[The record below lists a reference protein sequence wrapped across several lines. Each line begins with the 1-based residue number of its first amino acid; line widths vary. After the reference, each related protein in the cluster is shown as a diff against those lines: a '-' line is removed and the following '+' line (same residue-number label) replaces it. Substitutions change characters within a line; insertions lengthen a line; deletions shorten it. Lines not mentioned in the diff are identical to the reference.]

1 MGLMV
6 QFIYLVLKGFAILLL
21 LEESAGSSIAP
32 SPSQVIFDSIF
43 STREETLHPVPRKQ
57 SRTAGS
63 PIFQPNVPLLNQ
75 APARTSSE
83 FLVPSSSPINHILP
97 PNNLAAPAKNVRS
110 IVPSLSFSTSQEKPS
125 HVEGPMFQPG
135 FMLKGD
141 GKPIAA
147 PSIGTPKQV
156 SPLDSP
162 TKAFPKGSSVAPQ
175 PLLKMKSSP
184 ASADKEPYV
193 TPVST
198 RPPRFDW
205 KMVEMPVSAPSEGT
219 LKLSSP
225 LDHSSSEGSHS
236 PAPLLSTS
244 FYRHPHAIKSVTSP
258 VPSTDKVTTPSPG
271 VDWKTNEIVVAVPSN
286 GSPKKLSPQGHTPVK
301 ESPLSHASPP
311 RASRS
316 QQMTLPLFPPWNS
329 PSASSSPKNPNVPHL
344 PHSKVLPPLPPNE
357 DCESVSCR
365 EPLTSNPPGSPCGCV
380 LAMKA
385 GLQLG
390 LPLYAFFPLV
400 SDLSAQISRGIFM
413 KQSQV
418 RIMGAN
424 ADSQNEEKTVVLLDL
439 VPLGAKFDNS
449 TAYLIYQKFYQKEL
463 TIEPY
468 YFGNYEVLYLH
479 YPGLPASP
487 PAPSTFGNEAYSG
500 LGSKR
505 RPLKPLGVDVSRQQH
520 KKGLKRSV
528 VAIIVLLAS
537 LSLTLCCAVA
547 WVLLFRHRR
556 RNTRPELNP
565 TIPMSSLA
573 KSPASK
579 IGSGLPS
586 VPPSYKTGLS
596 PYTGTAKTFN
606 ATDIER
612 ATDSFDASRIIGEGG
627 FGIVYSGVLDDG
639 TKVAVKVLKR
649 DNQQGGREFLAEVE
663 MLSRLHH
670 RNLVKLVGI
679 CMEEHSR
686 CLVYELIANGSVE
699 SHLHGVDKVDAP
711 LDWNARLMV
720 ALGAA
725 RGLAYLHEDSSPRV
739 IHRDFKSSNI
749 LLEHDFTPK
758 VSDFGLARTGSDE
771 ENKHISTRVMGTFG
785 YVAPEYAMTGH
796 LLVKSD
802 VYSYG
807 VVLLELLTGRKP
819 VDMSRPSGQENLVT
833 WARPLL
839 TSKEGLELMFDQSLK
854 PDFPFESFA
863 EVAAVASMCVEPEV
877 SDRPFMS
884 EVVQALKL
892 ICNEF
897 YTKNNFGSRI
907 CSPEHIFD
915 GRPRTTSGYMS
926 YHSQSPFSD
935 VEWGLR
941 ASEVFSASERFER
954 MDLRS
959 LRRHSSTGPFK
970 SRRILP
976 LISRTRGWS
985 GGSTSEQRAFLGL
998 WSRSL

>member
-1 MGLMV
+1 MV
-6 QFIYLVLKGFAILLL
+6 QFIYQVLKGFAILLVL
-21 LEESAGSSIAP
+21 QESA
-32 SPSQVIFDSIF
+32 
-43 STREETLHPVPRKQ
+43 
-57 SRTAGS
+57 
-63 PIFQPNVPLLNQ
+63 
-75 APARTSSE
+75 
-83 FLVPSSSPINHILP
+83 
-97 PNNLAAPAKNVRS
+97 
-110 IVPSLSFSTSQEKPS
+110 
-125 HVEGPMFQPG
+125 
-135 FMLKGD
+135 
-141 GKPIAA
+141 
-147 PSIGTPKQV
+147 
-156 SPLDSP
+156 
-162 TKAFPKGSSVAPQ
+162 
-175 PLLKMKSSP
+175 
-184 ASADKEPYV
+184 
-193 TPVST
+193 
-198 RPPRFDW
+198 
-205 KMVEMPVSAPSEGT
+205 
-219 LKLSSP
+219 
-225 LDHSSSEGSHS
+225 
-236 PAPLLSTS
+236 
-244 FYRHPHAIKSVTSP
+244 
-258 VPSTDKVTTPSPG
+258 G
-271 VDWKTNEIVVAVPSN
+271 VDWKKNGIAVAVPSN
-286 GSPKKLSPQGHTPVK
+286 GSPKKLSPQGHTPIKVVAAPPSYSRK
-301 ESPLSHASPP
+301 VHPNIRHKSNAPTTLNAVAPSDSPFSVAESPLSHVSPP
-311 RASRS
+311 RVPRS

-329 PSASSSPKNPNVPHL
+329 LPASSAPKNPEVPHL
-344 PHSKVLPPLPPNE
+344 PHNKALPPPPPNE
-357 DCESVSCR
+357 DCESISCR
-365 EPLTSNPPGSPCGCV
+365 EPFTSNPSGSPCGCV
-380 LAMKA
+380 LAMKV
-385 GLQLG
+385 GLRLG

-400 SDLSAQISRGIFM
+400 SDLAAQISRGKFM

-418 RIMGAN
+418 RITGAN
-424 ADSQNEEKTVVLLDL
+424 ADSQNQEKTVVLLDL

-449 TAYLIYQKFYQKEL
+449 TAYLIYQKFYQKEVA
-463 TIEPY
+463 IEPY
-468 YFGNYEVLYLH
+468 YFGNYEVLYLR
-479 YPGLPASP
+479 YPGLPKSP
-487 PAPSTFGNEAYSG
+487 PAPSTFNSEAYSG

-520 KKGLKRSV
+520 KKGLKGSV
-528 VAIIVLLAS
+528 IAIIVLVAS

-556 RNTRPELNP
+556 SNAQPELNL
-565 TIPMSSLA
+565 TIPMPSLA
-573 KSPASK
+573 KSSASK
-579 IGSGLPS
+579 IGSGLSSISPS
-586 VPPSYKTGLS
+586 HKTGLS

-606 ATDIER
+606 AVDIER
-612 ATDSFDASRIIGEGG
+612 ATDGFDASRIIGEGG

-679 CMEEHSR
+679 CMEEHAR

-711 LDWNARLMV
+711 LDWNARLMI

-725 RGLAYLHEDSSPRV
+725 RGLTYLHEDSSPRV

-819 VDMSRPSGQENLVT
+819 VDMSRPPGQENLVT

-839 TSKEGLELMFDQSLK
+839 TSKEGLELMLDQSLR

-863 EVAAVASMCVEPEV
+863 KVAAIASMCVQPEV

-897 YTKNNFGSRI
+897 YIMNNFGSRI
-907 CSPEHIFD
+907 GSPEHVSTYFD
-915 GRPRTTSGYMS
+915 ARPGTTSGYML
-926 YHSQSPFSD
+926 QSPFSD

-941 ASEVFSASERFER
+941 ASEVFSGSARFER

-959 LRRHSSTGPFK
+959 LRRHSSRGPLR

-976 LISRTRGWS
+976 LLSRRRGWS
-985 GGSTSEQRAFLGL
+985 GGSTSEQRAFLRL